1 MNSYLSLQNVYVNGV
16 NTLEYSASIKNFLLH
31 KKQLNTTKIKIL
43 EDVTFE
49 AKSGDRIGILGL
61 NGSGKSSLMKVIA
74 GIYPVHSGKLDI
86 KGKVIAALETGTGF
100 DYNLN
105 AKDNIKLSFIYNNN
119 YENYESEI
127 VNKILHFAELQD
139 FANVAIGTFSSGMI
153 ARLAFTATFFQI
165 NHCDILLLDE
175 VLATGDASFINK
187 ADNVLKKRWNDVDI
201 AITVS
206 HSIQEIRKM
215 CDKCY
220 IMLKGRIINYGTT
233 EKMISEYNRLYE
245 DN

>member
-1 MNSYLSLQNVYVNGV
+1 
-16 NTLEYSASIKNFLLH
+16 
-31 KKQLNTTKIKIL
+31 
-43 EDVTFE
+43 FE

-105 AKDNIKLSFIYNNN
+105 AKDNIKLGFIFNNN
-119 YENYESEI
+119 YHNYYTEA
-127 VNKILHFAELQD
+127 VDKILD
-139 FANVAIGTFSSGMI
+139 FAQLKDHATVPIGTYSSGMI
-153 ARLAFTATFFQI
+153 ARLAFATTFFQI
-165 NHCDILLLDE
+165 KNCDILLLDE
-175 VLATGDASFINK
+175 VLATGDVSFINK
-187 ADNVLKKRWNDVDI
+187 ADNMLKKTWNNVDI

-206 HSIQEIRKM
+206 HSINEIQKM

-220 IMLKGRIINYGTT
+220 IMSKGKVVDYGTT
-233 EKMISEYNRLYE
+233 DKMISEYNRLYE
-245 DN
+245 NNESL